1 MFNVRV
7 IIVAEDGLYF
17 NPKLV
22 TQDKEL
28 LKSRGKLLLTNYL
41 LLLVSAFDLQYHVKV
56 VRTMCKGFSIN
67 CIQF

>member
-7 IIVAEDGLYF
+7 IIVAEDGSYF

-28 LKSRGKLLLTNYL
+28 LKSRGKLLLTSYL
-41 LLLVSAFDLQYHVKV
+41 LLLVSAFDL
-56 VRTMCKGFSIN
+56 
-67 CIQF
+67 